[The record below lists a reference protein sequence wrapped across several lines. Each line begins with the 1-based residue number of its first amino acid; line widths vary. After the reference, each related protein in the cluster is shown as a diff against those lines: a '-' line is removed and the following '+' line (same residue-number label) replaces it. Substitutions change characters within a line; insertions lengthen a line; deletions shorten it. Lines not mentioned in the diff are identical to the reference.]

1 MESTLDIR
9 VKQGRLFCA
18 PALESQYGTLTLCIS
33 PAKLARPAVKNIA
46 QVFFCVCACICFC
59 PEYIPEIAQN
69 NLND

>member
-46 QVFFCVCACICFC
+46 QVFFVCAHVFVFVPNIFRKSLK
-59 PEYIPEIAQN
+59 IT
-69 NLND
+69 

>member
-33 PAKLARPAVKNIA
+33 PAKLPRPAVKNIA
-46 QVFFCVCACICFC
+46 QVFCVVVFVPNIFRKSLK
-59 PEYIPEIAQN
+59 IT
-69 NLND
+69 

>member
-18 PALESQYGTLTLCIS
+18 PALDWNHNMELLLPAS

-46 QVFFCVCACICFC
+46 QVFCVCFICFC

>member
-46 QVFFCVCACICFC
+46 QVFFCVFVFVPNIFRKSLK
-59 PEYIPEIAQN
+59 IT
-69 NLND
+69 